1 MTLTPNQVGVL
12 RGLEHGPQFLL
23 ISSQQSSFSQLTSKQ
38 AVVIIEDDKR
48 VISSNRAVCWL
59 VTILV
64 PIYPC
69 MPQHNRRV
77 GARELAGWSV
87 GLQIDTVTDHS
98 LMVCVTHLES
108 MAFAP
113 CCQ

>member
-1 MTLTPNQVGVL
+1 MGAAKATNP
-12 RGLEHGPQFLL
+12 
-23 ISSQQSSFSQLTSKQ
+23 QSSWCVEEFGARATIVQDFYLSC
-38 AVVIIEDDKR
+38 
-48 VISSNRAVCWL
+48 VISSNRAV
-59 VTILV
+59 V

-98 LMVCVTHLES
+98 LMVCVAYLES
-108 MAFAP
+108 MTFAP
-113 CCQ
+113 CCQWQKT